1 MGKLVWVV
9 VLVVL
14 VVVVLQILKG
24 KRGENDN
31 RKGRRSGPAP
41 YFKKMPLSEP
51 EQVVFHRLRE
61 ALPDLIVLAQVAMPA
76 MVGIR
81 KNENWQSQFNEISR
95 KHVDF
100 VVCMQDFSI
109 KAVIELD
116 DSTHQRGER
125 IKSDAIKDA
134 AFQNIG
140 VPVIRFDVRE
150 MPSVDAIRTAIKKI

>member
-1 MGKLVWVV
+1 MEKLIWIV

-14 VVVVLQILKG
+14 AVVALQILKG
-24 KRGENDN
+24 KREGSTD
-31 RKGRRSGPAP
+31 RRGRNGPAP
-41 YFKKMPLSEP
+41 YFKKTPLSEP

-81 KNENWQSQFNEISR
+81 KNGNWQSQFNEISR

-134 AFQNIG
+134 AFQSIG

-150 MPSVDAIRTAIKKI
+150 MPSVETIRAAIEKI